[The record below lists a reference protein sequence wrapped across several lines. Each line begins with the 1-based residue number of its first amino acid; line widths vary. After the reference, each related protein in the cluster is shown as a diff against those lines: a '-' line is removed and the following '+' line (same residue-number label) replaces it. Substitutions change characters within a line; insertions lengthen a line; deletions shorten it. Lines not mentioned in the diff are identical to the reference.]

1 MPRIALT
8 KGRLLAPSL
17 EWLAESGFPA
27 QGDPGRALSLEL
39 GGGWEAVLLKGPDVR
54 TFVQEGAADLGVVGL
69 DLLEEEAPDLYDL
82 RALGFGRC
90 RLCVAAPPGWSA
102 PADRPVRV
110 ATKFPRL
117 ASEGLARMG
126 LWSRVVPLASSVEL
140 APQLGLADV
149 IVDLVDSGRTLRDN
163 GLEEVRVLREV
174 EAHLVA
180 NRGAYR
186 YLEPWWERLP
196 SARGATAPQ

>member
-17 EWLAESGFPA
+17 EWLSARGFAA
-27 QGDPGRALSLEL
+27 QGDPGRALSLSL
-39 GGGWEAVLLKGPDVR
+39 GGGWEALLLKGPDVR
-54 TFVQEGAADLGVVGL
+54 VFVQEGAADLGVVGL
-69 DLLEEEAPDLYDL
+69 DLLEESAPDLYDL
-82 RALGFGRC
+82 GALGFGRC
-90 RLCVAAPPGWSA
+90 RLSVAAPPGWTA

-117 ASEGLARMG
+117 ATQGLAQMG
-126 LWSRVVPLASSVEL
+126 LWARVVPVSSSVEL
-140 APQLGLADV
+140 APPLGLADV

-180 NRGAYR
+180 NRRAYR
-186 YLEPWWERLP
+186 YLDPWW
-196 SARGATAPQ
+196 ARAQEGATAQ